1 MMKSKVVVEQ
11 LEWDI
16 AEKGKNYRVLELT
29 NRTTPKVDSLISEK
43 EIQGLLVDG
52 RGNITVIIKKQK
64 K

>member
-1 MMKSKVVVEQ
+1 MKSKVVVEQ